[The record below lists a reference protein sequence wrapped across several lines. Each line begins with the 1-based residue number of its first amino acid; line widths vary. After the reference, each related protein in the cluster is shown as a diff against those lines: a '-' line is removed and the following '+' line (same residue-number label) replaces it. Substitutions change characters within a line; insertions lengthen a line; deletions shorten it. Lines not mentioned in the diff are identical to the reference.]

1 MAMKKTLSAM
11 TESLVVVICTI
22 AFALTAVGI
31 LASVLGRG
39 AAGNRDFVEYW
50 ASGYLLVHHAN
61 PYDAHLILPLEQA
74 QNFPPGVPVLVMGNP
89 PWSLPLMAPLGLLGP
104 KTAELLWIALS
115 LACLIASVRMVWRL
129 HGSPKSSLNVLGYTF
144 APALSCLFS
153 GQVTIFVLFGLV
165 LFLRLQRTRPFL
177 AGASLWLCMLKPHLF
192 LPFGIVLLLWV
203 VLTRSYRIL
212 VGTVVALCASTI
224 IAVALDPMMWEHY
237 SQMMRTERIDLR
249 PIPCLSVVLRQILW
263 PHTSAVQFLPIVVG
277 CIWALVYFRRHRSE
291 WNWLEHGS
299 LLMLVSVLLAPYTWL
314 MDQTVLLPALLHGIY
329 ATRSRNLV
337 AVLGLAS
344 AVVEIGVLLGLSLLH
359 SNFYLWTSPVW
370 LLWYLLA
377 THIGGVMRW
386 NQPPP
391 RDQGTAMMV
400 ENA

>member
-89 PWSLPLMAPLGLLGP
+89 PWSLPLMAPLGLLGA

-115 LACLIASVRMVWRL
+115 LVCLIASVRMVWRL
-129 HGSPKSSLNVLGYTF
+129 HGSPRSSLNVLGYTF

-165 LFLRLQRTRPFL
+165 LFLRLHRSRPFL

-212 VGTVVALCASTI
+212 VGTVVALGASTI
-224 IAVALDPMMWEHY
+224 IADGVGTLQPNDANRAYRPPPYSLFERRTPSDPLAAHLSGSIPPHCCWLHLGACLFPTASQRMELAGTRVAPDACLCVP
-237 SQMMRTERIDLR
+237 R
-249 PIPCLSVVLRQILW
+249 PLYV
-263 PHTSAVQFLPIVVG
+263 A
-277 CIWALVYFRRHRSE
+277 
-291 WNWLEHGS
+291 HGS
-299 LLMLVSVLLAPYTWL
+299 DSASTCTLAWHL
-314 MDQTVLLPALLHGIY
+314 RY
-329 ATRSRNLV
+329 AVAQSRSR
-337 AVLGLAS
+337 S
-344 AVVEIGVLLGLSLLH
+344 
-359 SNFYLWTSPVW
+359 WT
-370 LLWYLLA
+370 
-377 THIGGVMRW
+377 G
-386 NQPPP
+386 
-391 RDQGTAMMV
+391 
-400 ENA
+400 